1 MKVNYKLVIIVI
13 AFLFGLYF
21 CLRYKS
27 NDLLE
32 NFQGTSQCPN
42 MLVKKG
48 KELHLINTKK
58 AMIPGVNPI
67 KFESLEDYAEY
78 IDWSKKVGI
87 KCPILYYEQTFN
99 TQGERGY
106 RLLDDPLNPSP
117 GLPSIIPYQRQASNQ
132 LLTDSNRDDPPYN
145 QNNYAG
151 FDPENQYI
159 GVKTPLDTIN
169 LQQNSGSLSAMDSNW
184 VGGKGTQKAIK
195 AGRFDGRIRTPNDKF
210 DYTYPSQQNN
220 INISSRTESKNIN
233 TNTELSTASLS
244 RLPRNEELLGS
255 SLKKDIQPKFDEIK
269 QSTEETNNYMQNKT
283 DQTKRKIGERQMSM
297 QPSTGVTAVTATNL
311 ALDTPPV
318 EEDTIEQP
326 INPESAVSTES
337 NKAQAAA
344 NEAQDAA
351 KAVSRR
357 RGAEWAEIETST
369 IGRRRGSF
377 PDIEQAP
384 TEQAPRRRGERPLPG
399 SATPTSTLKNT
410 DAPIE
415 QSPPE
420 QAPIEQSPPEQAPE
434 TEPVPETAEEHQ
446 ARPIGTGWRAI
457 AEQQRRKAES
467 ERKKLLEATG
477 RQVNEEEERKVAA
490 AYERK
495 AREQAEQAEQAN
507 QEKIAKAQA
516 AANKA
521 AQAAKKAAAD
531 KAATEKAAADKAAAE
546 KAAAMKQ
553 QRAAEKQRKAEE
565 IAAKAAAADKAA
577 AEEEAARVAA
587 SDKAAAEKAAADKAA
602 AEKAAADKAAAE
614 KAAADKAAAE
624 KAEAEKT
631 STSVTASAGFNP
643 FDAVIAQVESIFS
656 RPALDLWGRPI
667 LDPKN
672 QKRGWNPFGL
682 W

>member
-233 TNTELSTASLS
+233 TNTELSTASQKPH
-244 RLPRNEELLGS
+244 REQELLGS
-255 SLKKDIQPKFDEIK
+255 SLKNDIQPKFDEIK

-351 KAVSRR
+351 KAVSM
-357 RGAEWAEIETST
+357 S
-369 IGRRRGSF
+369 
-377 PDIEQAP
+377 
-384 TEQAPRRRGERPLPG
+384 RRGERP
-399 SATPTSTLKNT
+399 ARTIPTSTLT
-410 DAPIE
+410 RTLTEQTPTQQSPAEQAPLE
-415 QSPPE
+415 QSIAVE
-420 QAPIEQSPPEQAPE
+420 QAPIEQQIAVEQAPIE
-434 TEPVPETAEEHQ
+434 QQIAVEPPALEPPALEPPALEPPRELQPANPYEPPALEPPTPAQATAEADRETAE
-446 ARPIGTGWRAI
+446 
-457 AEQQRRKAES
+457 K
-467 ERKKLLEATG
+467 
-477 RQVNEEEERKVAA
+477 
-490 AYERK
+490 
-495 AREQAEQAEQAN
+495 AN
-507 QEKIAKAQA
+507 QGKIAKAQA
-516 AANKA
+516 AANEA
-521 AQAAKKAAAD
+521 AAAAD
-531 KAATEKAAADKAAAE
+531 K
-546 KAAAMKQ
+546 
-553 QRAAEKQRKAEE
+553 
-565 IAAKAAAADKAA
+565 AAADKAA

-587 SDKAAAEKAAADKAA
+587 ADKATAEKAAADKAA
-602 AEKAAADKAAAE
+602 ADKAAEEEAARKAAEEAEIAQVKAAADKVVK
-614 KAAADKAAAE
+614 KAA
-624 KAEAEKT
+624 T
-631 STSVTASAGFNP
+631 TNIWRRFFNW
-643 FDAVIAQVESIFS
+643 S
-656 RPALDLWGRPI
+656 W
-667 LDPKN
+667 
-672 QKRGWNPFGL
+672 
-682 W
+682 